1 LGFMN
6 MVKKVKLIFT
16 PFLFLLA
23 MGGCSEQRKVDIK
36 PSQPTSAQQFLMHPP
51 INNSS
56 MGVSQ
61 SNYAT
66 EPNAVISLRDA
77 LALALTNNPELS
89 AYSWEIRAAEAR
101 KLQASLLPNPEV
113 ELEFEEVGRTGKRSG
128 FDGAEATLVLSQL
141 VELGGKRDKRM
152 QVATLAKRAT
162 EWDYEVKRLDVL
174 TRVKKAFVN
183 VLARQKHLELVE
195 ELARLSETV
204 LNTVSQRV
212 EAGKDT
218 PLEKTKAE
226 VVYAVAQIELKKA
239 YKNLDSA
246 RISLAS
252 TWAGKTAVF
261 ERAVGEYEKISPIP
275 PPHKLAHLLDQN
287 PDITRWGDEI
297 AKHQAALQLEEAKA
311 ISDPSVF
318 GGVQRFNEDDDTAMV
333 FGFSMPLPI
342 FDRNQAG
349 VREARYRLAK
359 AREEQQAEA
368 IRVNAVMME
377 AYARLFNAFTEVEGL
392 KNEILPRAGQVF
404 EAATESYREG
414 KLNYLN
420 VLDAQRT
427 LFEAKG
433 QYIEALADYH
443 NAQADMERLTGQGP
457 DSIDHNGKS
466 KKKEQ
471 TQ

>member
-1 LGFMN
+1 
-6 MVKKVKLIFT
+6 
-16 PFLFLLA
+16 
-23 MGGCSEQRKVDIK
+23 
-36 PSQPTSAQQFLMHPP
+36 
-51 INNSS
+51 
-56 MGVSQ
+56 
-61 SNYAT
+61 
-66 EPNAVISLRDA
+66 
-77 LALALTNNPELS
+77 
-89 AYSWEIRAAEAR
+89 
-101 KLQASLLPNPEV
+101 
-113 ELEFEEVGRTGKRSG
+113 VGRTGERSG

-141 VELGGKRDKRM
+141 VELGSKRDKRT

-174 TRVKKAFVN
+174 TKVRKAFVN
-183 VLARQKHLELVE
+183 VLARQKHLELAE

-252 TWAGKTAVF
+252 TWAEKTAVF
-261 ERAVGEYEKISPIP
+261 ERAIGEYEKISPIP
-275 PPHKLAHLLDQN
+275 PPNKLANLLDQN

-297 AKHQAALQLEEAKA
+297 AKYQAALQLEEAKT

-318 GGVQRFNEDDDTAMV
+318 GGVQHFNENDDNAMV

-368 IRVNAVMME
+368 IRVNTVMME
-377 AYARLFNAFTEVEGL
+377 AYARLFNAFTEVDGL

-443 NAQADMERLTGQGP
+443 KAKADMERFIGQEIKTISLTE
-457 DSIDHNGKS
+457 N
-466 KKKEQ
+466 
-471 TQ
+471 